1 MVKFTFPAFSQ
12 RFFNRDKE
20 VKQIISTLSA
30 ENPKLTV
37 MLGPPSSG
45 KTALMRH
52 IIEQKDNGAPLFHP
66 LRIDLRAVDI
76 AAQDSLFSAVLRQ
89 VSGPEWNLFKKLK
102 SFKLQAPGDVA
113 LTAKFHDHKQSNLI
127 DLLDAGKA
135 EFRPHNIWHGE
146 RPVVLVVDEANELKN
161 LKNKDD
167 LNTFLRFAVE
177 VSKQESKCHVVFTS
191 SDSFFEYWLE
201 KGMLI
206 FAIVLF

>member
-12 RFFNRDKE
+12 SFFNRVKE
-20 VKQIISTLSA
+20 VDQITTRLSSKK
-30 ENPKLTV
+30 PKLTV

-76 AAQDSLFSAVLRQ
+76 AAHDSLYSAILDQ
-89 VSGPEWNLFKKLK
+89 VSKPEWTLSQKVK
-102 SFKLQAPGDVA
+102 SVKLQAPGDVA
-113 LTAKFHDHKQSNLI
+113 LTANFRDQKPSNLI
-127 DLLDAGKA
+127 ELLKRVKSQ
-135 EFRPHNIWHGE
+135 FRPGNIWHGE

-167 LNTFLRFAVE
+167 LKTFLRFAVE

-206 FAIVLF
+206 FTIVLF